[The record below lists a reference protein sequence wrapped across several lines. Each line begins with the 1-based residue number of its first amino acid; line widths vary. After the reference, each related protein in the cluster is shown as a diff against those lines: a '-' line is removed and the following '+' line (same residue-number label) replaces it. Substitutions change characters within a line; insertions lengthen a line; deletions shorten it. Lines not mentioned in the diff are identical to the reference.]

1 MRRRRR
7 PRPAT
12 NPIKSPAK
20 AQRRKIQEVWF
31 NFAPLRLCG
40 KLAPPMKVTK
50 AEFIKSAFKE
60 DDWPKDSQPEVAFLG
75 RSNVGKSS
83 LINSLLSVRGLAR
96 TSSTPGR
103 TQSLNFFSVNDQLKF
118 VDFPGFGYARVPKN
132 IKSSWG
138 EMATA
143 YLAKRRQLVLSI
155 HIVDSRHEPTKQ
167 DLQLHEWLEQSEKPR
182 LIVATK
188 SDKLSHNELRRNLQ
202 HIARV
207 LDDDSVMAYSAKSGR
222 GRNELWRAIKSAIES
237 K

>member
-1 MRRRRR
+1 
-7 PRPAT
+7 
-12 NPIKSPAK
+12 
-20 AQRRKIQEVWF
+20 
-31 NFAPLRLCG
+31 
-40 KLAPPMKVTK
+40 MKVTK

-60 DDWPKDSQPEVAFLG
+60 EDWPKESQPEVAFLG

-143 YLAKRRQLVLSI
+143 YLAKRLQLVLSI

-167 DLQLHEWLEQSEKPR
+167 DLQLHEWLEQSNKPR

-222 GRNELWRAIKSAIES
+222 GRDELWRSIKSAIES
-237 K
+237 R